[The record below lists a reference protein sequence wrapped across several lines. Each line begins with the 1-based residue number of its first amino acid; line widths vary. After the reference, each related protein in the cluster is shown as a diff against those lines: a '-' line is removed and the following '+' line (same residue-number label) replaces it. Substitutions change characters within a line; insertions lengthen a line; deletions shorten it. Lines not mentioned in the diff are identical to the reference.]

1 MSKKRFELT
10 TIKNIETIQNLNIA
24 WFVLALLGAIG
35 GAIACFISAD
45 TLGEI
50 YYSYAGYLLGSII
63 PICFLFIAIRAF
75 IGGLYDAKAIR
86 AIHGEKEGEISQSEK
101 TECSVYSC
109 EHTTIIFVNDRY
121 TMIENGEVGF
131 SGKAIKNAD
140 NTIVLITADNSR
152 QMVLAVQNGC
162 LVSKSGTVYK
172 KVASV

>member
-35 GAIACFISAD
+35 GAIACFISAS
-45 TLGEI
+45 TLGVI

-63 PICFLFIAIRAF
+63 PICFLFVAIRAF

-86 AIHGEKEGEISQSEK
+86 AILEEKEGEKSQSENA
-101 TECSVYSC
+101 ECSVYSC

-140 NTIVLITADNSR
+140 TIMLITADNSR